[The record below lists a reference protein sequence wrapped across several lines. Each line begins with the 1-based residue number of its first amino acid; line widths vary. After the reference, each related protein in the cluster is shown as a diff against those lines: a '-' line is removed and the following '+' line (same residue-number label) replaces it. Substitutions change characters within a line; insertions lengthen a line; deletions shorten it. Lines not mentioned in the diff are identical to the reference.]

1 MASGFSNTVGAQQTC
16 NEMLSPFYWQIYLGR
31 DAMMHTYLEGESER
45 KRNVFT
51 EIVQSFCVCVC
62 VSLLVGIVCIKLF
75 SNSLFRFIIRH
86 LLEGKSSQ
94 THSNDPDYFFF
105 IGCSLSIH

>member
-1 MASGFSNTVGAQQTC
+1 MASGFGNTVGAQQTC

-31 DAMMHTYLEGESER
+31 DAMMHTYLEGERER

-51 EIVQSFCVCVC
+51 EIVQSFCVCGCVSVC
-62 VSLLVGIVCIKLF
+62 VSLPVGVVCIKLF

-94 THSNDPDYFFF
+94 THSNDHDYFF
-105 IGCSLSIH
+105 S

>member
-31 DAMMHTYLEGESER
+31 DAMMQTHLEGESER
-45 KRNVFT
+45 KRKVFT
-51 EIVQSFCVCVC
+51 EIVQCFFLCVRVC
-62 VSLLVGIVCIKLF
+62 VSLPVGIVCIKLF

-94 THSNDPDYFFF
+94 THSSDRDYFF
-105 IGCSLSIH
+105 S